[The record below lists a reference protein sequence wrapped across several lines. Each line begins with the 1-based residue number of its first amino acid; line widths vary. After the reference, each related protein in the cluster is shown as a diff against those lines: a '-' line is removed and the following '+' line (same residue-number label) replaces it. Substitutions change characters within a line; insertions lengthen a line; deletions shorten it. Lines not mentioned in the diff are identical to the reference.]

1 MVDDVDEVDKT
12 LLVLWLKDTGRKSA
26 FNKAVR
32 AIMATRGGEMMLDR
46 PRGIYDYGV
55 EADETQDM
63 TDIWGGSIL
72 LNARIELLLM
82 VATAICPG

>member
-1 MVDDVDEVDKT
+1 
-12 LLVLWLKDTGRKSA
+12 
-26 FNKAVR
+26 
-32 AIMATRGGEMMLDR
+32 MATRGGEMMLDR

-55 EADETQDM
+55 AADESEDV

-82 VATAICPG
+82 VVTAICPY

>member
-1 MVDDVDEVDKT
+1 MVDDLEEVDKT
-12 LLVLWLKDTGRKSA
+12 LLVLWLKDSGRKPA
-26 FNKAVR
+26 FNKVVR

-55 EADETQDM
+55 SADESEDV

-82 VATAICPG
+82 VVTAICPY